1 MARFNLHLHP
11 EVESALSSQR
21 PLVAL
26 ESTLITHGFPYP
38 DNLKI
43 AQAIEQ
49 TVRDHG
55 AVPATIAI
63 LGGQVMVGL
72 TEEQLGTL
80 AAADKARK
88 CSIRDLPLVIAHEGN
103 GGTTVAATMMIAH
116 RVGIDVFVTGGIGG
130 VHRGD
135 TWDIS
140 ADLTELSRTPITVV
154 CAGMKAFLDLP
165 ATLEYLETLAVPVL
179 GYGVSELPAFYS
191 RRSGLPVDAQVDTP
205 EAVAEII
212 RVRNDLQLSNAILIA
227 IPVPAADE
235 WPAEQAQAAIEQAL
249 AEAKAHHITG
259 KAITPFLLDYISQL
273 SGQKSKQA
281 NKSLLLNNAH
291 VGAQI
296 AVARCNLLQASTLR
310 KNNSLIP

>member
-1 MARFNLHLHP
+1 MAHFNLHLHP

-88 CSIRDLPLVIAHEGN
+88 CSIRDLPLVITHEGN

-116 RVGIDVFVTGGIGG
+116 RVGIEVFVTGGIGG

-140 ADLTELSRTPITVV
+140 ADLTELSRTPIAVV

-191 RRSGLPVDAQVDTP
+191 RSSGLPVDAQVDTP

-212 RVRNDLQLSNAILIA
+212 RARNELQLSNAILIT
-227 IPVPAADE
+227 IPVPVADE
-235 WPAEQAQAAIEQAL
+235 WPAEQARPAIEQAL
-249 AEAKAHHITG
+249 AEAKAHHTTG

-291 VGAQI
+291 IGAQI
-296 AVARCNLLQASTLR
+296 AGAHCNLLQASTLR